1 MLWLG
6 IRYSCASLPAAV
18 NNGGRKQADNQ
29 ENQSRYHGPQH
40 RLIPFG
46 PLLFPQTGVY
56 PEVFGVVV
64 GHPVWVDIS
73 VPCGVGG
80 GSRGVVTTQPWCVV
94 ARTRGRAWAGVLAV
108 MRE

>member
-29 ENQSRYHGPQH
+29 QNQSRYHGQNH
-40 RLIPFG
+40 WLIPFG

-64 GHPVWVDIS
+64 GHPVWFDIA
-73 VPCGVGG
+73 VPC
-80 GSRGVVTTQPWCVV
+80 VVEAVILGLVTPQPWCVV
-94 ARTRGRAWAGVLAV
+94 PKNRDHA
-108 MRE
+108 